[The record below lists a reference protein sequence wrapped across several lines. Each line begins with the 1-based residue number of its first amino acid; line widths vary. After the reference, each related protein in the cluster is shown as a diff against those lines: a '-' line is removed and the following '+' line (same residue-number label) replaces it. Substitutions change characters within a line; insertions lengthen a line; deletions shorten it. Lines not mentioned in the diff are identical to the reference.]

1 MNSLIIPNYSR
12 RLVTGHAQPCYVL
25 GLLND
30 ALTVGLTNLN
40 KYCAIFEI
48 KCKQKPVHGLTDGQS
63 NLSMYE
69 VAQ

>member
-12 RLVTGHAQPCYVL
+12 RLVTGHAQPCYDL

-30 ALTVGLTNLN
+30 APYCRFN
-40 KYCAIFEI
+40 KPKQMCAIFEI

-69 VAQ
+69 VA